1 MKGTS
6 NIPILMFLPIVFFVL
21 LVGAFYV
28 GLQRDDDNSLPS
40 VLIGEMAPDI
50 TKNELYNGSQVTT
63 ALMKSSG
70 IKLVNFWASW
80 CPPCRAEHAKLL
92 EIAESG
98 TVIIGVNIKDDQE
111 NAISYLQR
119 YGNPFQAVSYDP
131 DGRTAI
137 DWGVTAPPET
147 FIVNKDGKVLFRFAG
162 PLVGQD
168 FLSRFLPAY
177 EAALSQE

>member
-28 GLQRDDDNSLPS
+28 GLQRDDANSLPS
-40 VLIGEMAPDI
+40 VLIGKMAPDI
-50 TKNELYNGSQVTT
+50 TKNELYNGSKVT
-63 ALMKSSG
+63 AELMKSSG

-98 TVIIGVNIKDDQE
+98 TVIVGVNIKDDKE
-111 NAISYLQR
+111 NAVSYLQR
-119 YGNPFQAVSYDP
+119 YGNPFKAVSYDP

-168 FLSRFLPAY
+168 YLSRFLPEY
-177 EAALSQE
+177 EAALGQK

>member
-1 MKGTS
+1 
-6 NIPILMFLPIVFFVL
+6 MFLPIVFFVL

-50 TKNELYNGSQVTT
+50 TKNELYNGSEVT
-63 ALMKSSG
+63 AELMKSSG

-98 TVIIGVNIKDDQE
+98 TVIVGVNIKDDQE
-111 NAISYLQR
+111 NANSYLKR
-119 YGNPFQAVSYDP
+119 YGNPFQAGFHFLATP
-131 DGRTAI
+131 AWLI
-137 DWGVTAPPET
+137 EVTH
-147 FIVNKDGKVLFRFAG
+147 III
-162 PLVGQD
+162 
-168 FLSRFLPAY
+168 
-177 EAALSQE
+177 SQKSNRLLAKACLYQ

>member
-1 MKGTS
+1 MKGIS
-6 NIPILMFLPIVFFVL
+6 NIPILMFLPIIFFVL

-50 TKNELYNGSQVTT
+50 TKNELYNGSEVT
-63 ALMKSSG
+63 AELMKSSG

-98 TVIIGVNIKDDQE
+98 TVIVGVNIKDDQE
-111 NAISYLQR
+111 NANSYLQR

-147 FIVNKDGKVLFRFAG
+147 FIVDKDGKVLFRFAG

-177 EAALSQE
+177 KAALSQE

>member
-1 MKGTS
+1 MVE
-6 NIPILMFLPIVFFVL
+6 NINSKEAFDL
-21 LVGAFYV
+21 L
-28 GLQRDDDNSLPS
+28 QKD
-40 VLIGEMAPDI
+40 
-50 TKNELYNGSQVTT
+50 
-63 ALMKSSG
+63 
-70 IKLVNFWASW
+70 
-80 CPPCRAEHAKLL
+80 EHAKLI

-111 NAISYLQR
+111 NATSYLQR

-137 DWGVTAPPET
+137 DWGVAALPET
-147 FIVNKDGKVLFRFAG
+147 FIVNKEGQILFRFAG

-168 FLSRFLPAY
+168 YLSRFLPAY

>member
-1 MKGTS
+1 M
-6 NIPILMFLPIVFFVL
+6 
-21 LVGAFYV
+21 
-28 GLQRDDDNSLPS
+28 
-40 VLIGEMAPDI
+40 
-50 TKNELYNGSQVTT
+50 
-63 ALMKSSG
+63 
-70 IKLVNFWASW
+70 
-80 CPPCRAEHAKLL
+80 
-92 EIAESG
+92 
-98 TVIIGVNIKDDQE
+98 NIKDDQE
-111 NAISYLQR
+111 NANSYLQR

-147 FIVNKDGKVLFRFAG
+147 FIVDKDGKVLFRFAG